1 MDGRHDC
8 KQELKLVNAA
18 ADVALEA
25 QAKYLEESL
34 KVVEDNEADLSLLLP
49 LKEMFSWQTVLV
61 FIDKMLE
68 ADGGGD
74 NGVGHGDAHHED
86 EEYGGLED
94 GVAEFRGKTF

>member
-1 MDGRHDC
+1 MD
-8 KQELKLVNAA
+8 AT

-34 KVVEDNEADLSLLLP
+34 KVVEYNEADFSLLLP

-68 ADGGGD
+68 ADGGSD

-94 GVAEFRGKTF
+94 GVAEFRRKAF